1 MNFLKS
7 PFKIFLILSLLFLL
21 SCGNSDSTTKEESL
35 QNKSSEPL
43 EEKFSIEQVI
53 DNGKTYTSNDFFN
66 AGFKEYKEYNV
77 SKLTSST
84 EAWYGF
90 WGPDEDNVKYYEL
103 RFYPDHSTA
112 LSDGKPFAEDA
123 TGKDAI
129 LGRKDT
135 MWRVGI
141 SDRKINVLKTSHGSY
156 AERNETVPHTAS
168 KYAEYVIFDNVIM
181 LCEGVEI
188 EDSYKTCSNL
198 IDLITK

>member
-1 MNFLKS
+1 M
-7 PFKIFLILSLLFLL
+7 IFIFSLLFIL
-21 SCGNSDSTTKEESL
+21 SCGNSESTSEIESL
-35 QNKSSEPL
+35 ENKPSEPVQ
-43 EEKFSIEQVI
+43 EKFSIEQVV
-53 DNGKTYTSNDFFN
+53 DDGKIYTSKDFFD

-77 SKLTSST
+77 SKLTSAT

-112 LSDGKPFAEDA
+112 LSEGKAFAEDA

-135 MWRVGI
+135 MWRVGL
-141 SDRKINVLKTSHGSY
+141 SDRKVNVLKTSHGSY

-168 KYAEYVIFDNVIM
+168 KYAEYVIYDNVIM
-181 LCEGVEI
+181 LCEGVKI
-188 EDSYKTCSNL
+188 EDSYKHCSNL
-198 IDLITK
+198 INLLLNK